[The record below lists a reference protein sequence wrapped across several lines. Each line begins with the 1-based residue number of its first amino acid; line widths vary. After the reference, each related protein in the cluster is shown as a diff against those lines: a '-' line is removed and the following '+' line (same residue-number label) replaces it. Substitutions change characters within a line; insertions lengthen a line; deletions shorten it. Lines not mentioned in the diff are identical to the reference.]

1 MKIFLLLS
9 HLILFSL
16 LIIGGVGKSAITN
29 RFVVG
34 RWINKYDPTVE
45 ESYQTTVDINGKALQ
60 VEILDTAGQDAYTSL
75 RETFMHTGDGFLLV
89 YSITD
94 DQTFEE
100 LQSIRKQI
108 LRVHSDRD
116 VPMMVVGNKVDLAN
130 DRAVSQEEGQNMAKA
145 IGAEFMEVT
154 AKEDFKVKDAF
165 HNLIKMV
172 LTKNPSAGQESGT
185 GGVFGAGIVD
195 HSGDVEVEVSK
206 TSKKD
211 KSSKKKKDKE
221 DKEISKL
228 LFESFRRR
236 SRSRGRYRQRS
247 VGVTENVRWM
257 RFVHIRRTVVVRE
270 VCRGNGGGV

>member
-221 DKEISKL
+221 DKEKKNKSGKVA
-228 LFESFRRR
+228 S
-236 SRSRGRYRQRS
+236 
-247 VGVTENVRWM
+247 
-257 RFVHIRRTVVVRE
+257 
-270 VCRGNGGGV
+270 GGATSDEASGKKCNIL